1 MLRSTART
9 AAEACPIAEPYRSI
23 PLSPLLYSSRFSSI
37 RLGDLLYSRIGP
49 DVAHLPVVAG
59 EVMVVVVVVVMILW
73 LVVVVVVGLL
83 RVGWWL

>member
-49 DVAHLPVVAG
+49 DVAHLPVAAG
-59 EVMVVVVVVVMILW
+59 KVVVVVVVVVVVMIL
-73 LVVVVVVGLL
+73 
-83 RVGWWL
+83 

>member
-49 DVAHLPVVAG
+49 DVAHLPIAAG
-59 EVMVVVVVVVMILW
+59 KVMVVVVVVVMILW